1 MERCDEKR
9 RNAALTLAE
18 NGRSDYVIVCGKER
32 GDPERTAAEKL
43 RGYLEQIC
51 GVTLPLVS
59 DGTEPAE
66 KEIVVGRTGR
76 EDGAFALDRSGFTDE
91 TLCYFTAGERLVI
104 AGGEQR
110 GTLYAVYEFL
120 KRELDCRWYAEDCVV
135 IPRRDEVRIPA
146 SLRYVYTPAL
156 EYRETDWNSTRDA
169 EFCLANHVNA
179 KSCTEAPEL
188 GGAVRY
194 TGGFGHTLTNRFV
207 SAKKY
212 FDAHPE
218 FFALYHG
225 RRTPKQLCLT
235 NPEVLALTIREV
247 RELLEEH
254 PEARIVSLTQGD
266 TLRSFCQCPRCRAI
280 DQENRSHAGTVI
292 SFVNQV
298 AETFAK
304 DYPNLQFDTFA
315 YRYSRAAP
323 AVVRPRDNVIVR
335 LCSIE
340 CCFSHP
346 LDTPRDPLNVRFRR
360 DIERWAAICKNLYI
374 WDYTT
379 NYWQYLGPFPNFGV
393 LQPNM
398 RFFVE
403 NHAKGVY
410 EEGNY
415 HAPVSDAEFASL
427 RCYLLSRLLFDPDC
441 DCEEEMDG
449 FLSAF
454 YGAGWRYIKEYI
466 RLTTERTGTK
476 GRHMTIYHNM
486 TDGTVLSLSKA
497 QSERCDRLWRMAE
510 ALCANETEAD
520 RVRRSGLS
528 WRYWKACNRR
538 GEFSRTGNPRGW
550 QKEHAWLLADY
561 RRYGITRL
569 TEISNLK
576 ENPDLRRP
584 PSQWGDKKRIGF

>member
-1 MERCDEKR
+1 MDRYNETPG
-9 RNAALTLAE
+9 AGGLLTLAE
-18 NGRSDYVIVCGKER
+18 RGRSDYVIVCGKAP
-32 GDPERTAAEKL
+32 GNPERTAAEKL
-43 RGYLEQIC
+43 QGYLERIC
-51 GVTLPLVS
+51 GVRLPVVS
-59 DGTEPAE
+59 DETAPADA
-66 KEIVVGRTGR
+66 EILVGRTNR
-76 EDGAFALDRSGFTDE
+76 ENAAVTVDRGGYTDE
-91 TLCYFTAGERLVI
+91 TLCYFTQGQRLVI
-104 AGGEQR
+104 AGGERR

-120 KRELDCRWYAEDCVV
+120 KRELGCRWYAEDCVV
-135 IPRRDEVRIPA
+135 IPQRETVTISA
-146 SLRYVYTPAL
+146 ALRYVYTPAL

-179 KSCTEAPEL
+179 RECTADPAL

-194 TGGFGHTLTNRFV
+194 TGGFGHTLANRFV

-212 FDAHPE
+212 FETNPE
-218 FFALYHG
+218 YFALYLG

-280 DQENRSHAGTVI
+280 DRENRSHAGTVI

-298 AETFAK
+298 AAAFAEE
-304 DYPNLQFDTFA
+304 YPRLKFDTFA
-315 YRYSRAAP
+315 YRYSRTAP
-323 AVVRPRDNVIVR
+323 AVVRPRSNVIVR

-346 LDTPRDPLNVRFRR
+346 LDTPRDPLNVRFCR
-360 DIERWAAICKNLYI
+360 DIRNWAAICDTLYI

-393 LQPNM
+393 MQANM
-398 RFFVE
+398 RFFVAH
-403 NHAKGVY
+403 HAKGVY

-415 HAPVSDAEFASL
+415 TAAECDAEFASL

-441 DCEEEMDG
+441 DYQAEMDG
-449 FLSAF
+449 FLQAY
-454 YGAGWRYIKEYI
+454 YGAGWRSIKEYI
-466 RLTTERTGTK
+466 LLTAERTGTR
-476 GRHMTIYHNM
+476 GRHMIIYHNM

-497 QSERCDRLWRMAE
+497 QFARCDKLWRDAE
-510 ALCANETEAD
+510 ALCANETEAE
-520 RVRRSGLS
+520 RVQRSNLS

-550 QKEHAWLLADY
+550 RKEHAWLLADY
-561 RRYGITRL
+561 RRFGVTRL
-569 TEISNLK
+569 TEISKIK
-576 ENPDLRRP
+576 ENPNLRRP
-584 PSQWGDKKRIGF
+584 PSQWGDRKRRG